1 MLKKTIT
8 YKDYNGATRSRDF
21 YFNLNKLEVVRIEA
35 NTAGGLAERLRSVME
50 AQDTGAILAI
60 IENLIQKSYGVKTP
74 DGEGFMKRREDLE
87 AFMATEAYSEL
98 FMELASDAN
107 KAAEFFNGILPQDA
121 VNK

>member
-8 YKDYNGATRSRDF
+8 YKDYNGATRTRDF

-107 KAAEFFNGILPQDA
+107 NASEFFNGILPQDA

>member
-8 YKDYNGATRSRDF
+8 YKDYNGATRTRDF

-60 IENLIQKSYGVKTP
+60 IEDLIQKSYGVKTP
-74 DGEGFMKRREDLE
+74 DGEGFMKRWEDLE

-107 KAAEFFNGILPQDA
+107 KASEFFNGILPQDA

>member
-8 YKDYNGATRSRDF
+8 YKDYNGATRTRDF

-60 IENLIQKSYGVKTP
+60 IEDLIQKSYGVKTP

-107 KAAEFFNGILPQDA
+107 NASEFFNGILPQDA